1 MPTWPIGQNSY
12 TKISVSLSYLNNQR
26 KVSHKKKKK
35 KKSHLLKKRKKK
47 KEKKRISSYRC
58 LLLIYIYIYICVY
71 IYIVIGLFQNLWESP
86 FAYILV
92 LVVTHNSKNSNDHMH
107 PYLIFPLNFIS
118 MEMWIPWKQLVIYN
132 YRSFSQLRNIYWIF
146 NKVIKIPSFN
156 TSLKKNKN
164 YNSFDV
170 NPFLFVLPPP
180 PPPFFFWK

>member
-1 MPTWPIGQNSY
+1 M
-12 TKISVSLSYLNNQR
+12 
-26 KVSHKKKKK
+26 
-35 KKSHLLKKRKKK
+35 
-47 KEKKRISSYRC
+47 
-58 LLLIYIYIYICVY
+58 
-71 IYIVIGLFQNLWESP
+71 WESP

-170 NPFLFVLPPP
+170 NPFMFVLPPP
-180 PPPFFFWK
+180 PPPLFSLEINKLLKTHTHYSFSLFECWWNKFLFFGGRGEMQDILCYILTFFF

>member
-1 MPTWPIGQNSY
+1 MS
-12 TKISVSLSYLNNQR
+12 SS
-26 KVSHKKKKK
+26 KKKN
-35 KKSHLLKKRKKK
+35 
-47 KEKKRISSYRC
+47 
-58 LLLIYIYIYICVY
+58 IYIYR
-71 IYIVIGLFQNLWESP
+71 GLFQNLWESP

-170 NPFLFVLPPP
+170 NPFMFVLPPLL
-180 PPPFFFWK
+180 PPFFFGNKLTTKDTHKLIIFPFWVLMEQFFFFGGEGEMRDILCYILTFFFLVLSVFHMYNINAIL